1 MKRSTFELG
10 LIAFATKTTSALTYM
25 YSSDLC
31 VRKTFLLDHFIS
43 PCQWKITVTKVHM
56 TVYLVYRY
64 KLLITHFKSLVE
76 LVSTFG
82 FVPAREGLVISS
94 ACTCAACMWIY

>member
-10 LIAFATKTTSALTYM
+10 LIKN
-25 YSSDLC
+25 
-31 VRKTFLLDHFIS
+31 
-43 PCQWKITVTKVHM
+43 
-56 TVYLVYRY
+56 
-64 KLLITHFKSLVE
+64 FKSLVE

-82 FVPAREGLVISS
+82 FVPAREGLVSSS

>member
-1 MKRSTFELG
+1 MTL
-10 LIAFATKTTSALTYM
+10 
-25 YSSDLC
+25 
-31 VRKTFLLDHFIS
+31 
-43 PCQWKITVTKVHM
+43 TKVHM
-56 TVYLVYRY
+56 TIQLVYRC

-94 ACTCAACMWIY
+94 PCTCAACMWIYSFHFLSNPVAVTKIKYVLDDLSAMVIVA

>member
-1 MKRSTFELG
+1 
-10 LIAFATKTTSALTYM
+10 
-25 YSSDLC
+25 
-31 VRKTFLLDHFIS
+31 
-43 PCQWKITVTKVHM
+43 M